1 MKIKSVQFTKLII
14 RGIIYIMG
22 VDVLKVSV
30 IVHVYNTERYL
41 QSNLNYL
48 SNQSL
53 KDLEIIVVNNNYQVI
68 VSRF

>member
-1 MKIKSVQFTKLII
+1 
-14 RGIIYIMG
+14 MG

-30 IVHVYNTERYL
+30 IVHVYNTECYL

-68 VSRF
+68 V